1 MKRKLDILLVTPGIM
16 EIPPKSWG
24 AIEKVIWNYKIQLE
38 KLGHSVDID
47 VPWDFKKDYDIYHSH
62 MANQSIYDLHS
73 VAKKPYIFSLH
84 DHHVYYKGLNS
95 EISKQNFNAIKK
107 STISITHAEYL
118 IDFFSDTDKLFYLT
132 HGVDTNLYKDKN
144 YIKDG
149 HKLLCVAANGLI
161 DNKSYDR
168 KGLRFAIE
176 SAKELNLP
184 ITIVGPNKP
193 YFDHNS
199 DLLEYDK
206 LNIVNSPNET
216 ELIEIYNNHT
226 IFIHMS
232 ILEAGHPNLT
242 ILESLSCGLPIIGT
256 YLGTDK
262 LDGLVKCKRDTDD
275 VVDKIKY
282 VIDNYIDIKSKAL
295 ETSKRYDW
303 EIIVKN
309 LEQIYYNVIDIKE
322 KFNSGKMRNKIIDIY
337 DNSPI
342 NHKEP
347 NVPKTKMLIDYQNG
361 PKVSISSPIDDV
373 KYKIEFMDNDK
384 IVHTTQLSN
393 NQWTKANRRWYTEWV
408 IKVTNLNGGY
418 VNHIKFDIKQKNV
431 YINMISDSI
440 EHILN
445 WLKSVEIFR
454 KKHNCIIYCK
464 TDFNYIFNSKFQ
476 NIEFVDSDFNKNNIY
491 VTYDIGYSDDRN
503 INPNGNTGENIAHDV
518 LKL

>member
-1 MKRKLDILLVTPGIM
+1 MKRKLDILLVNPGVM

-38 KLGHSVDID
+38 KLGHNVDID
-47 VPWDFKKDYDIYHSH
+47 VPWNFKKDYDIYHSH
-62 MANQSIYDLHS
+62 MANQSLYDLYS

-84 DHHVYYKGLNS
+84 DHHVYHRGLNS
-95 EISKQNFNAIKK
+95 EISKQNFSAMKK

-132 HGVDTNLYKDKN
+132 HGVDTSLYKDKN
-144 YIKDG
+144 YIKDE

-161 DNKSYDR
+161 DNKSHDR

-176 SAKELNLP
+176 SAKKLNLP

-206 LNIVNSPNET
+206 LDIINGPDET

-226 IFIHMS
+226 IFIHLS
-232 ILEAGHPNLT
+232 DLEAGHPNLT

-256 YLGTDK
+256 YLGTDE
-262 LDGLVKCKRDTDD
+262 LGGLVKCKRDIDD
-275 VVDKIKY
+275 VTHKIKY
-282 VIDNYIDIKSKAL
+282 VIDNYDDIKSKSL

-303 EIIVKN
+303 EIVVKN

-322 KFNSGKMRNKIIDIY
+322 NFTSDKMKDKIIDIY
-337 DNSPI
+337 DNSNI
-342 NHKEP
+342 IHKEP
-347 NVPKTKMLIDYQNG
+347 IIPKTKILIDYQNG
-361 PKVSISSPIDDV
+361 PKVSISTPIDI

-384 IVHTTQLSN
+384 IIHSTQLSN
-393 NQWTKANRRWYTEWV
+393 NQWTKANRKWYTNWT
-408 IKVTNLNGGY
+408 IKTTDMNTGY
-418 VNHIKFDIKQKNV
+418 INIMKFNIKQKNV
-431 YINMISDSI
+431 YINMITNSI
-440 EHILN
+440 EHISN

-454 KKHNCIIYCK
+454 KKHDCVIYCK
-464 TDFNYIFNSKFQ
+464 TDYNYMFNQRFQ
-476 NIEFVDSDFNKNNIY
+476 NIKFVDENFTKNHIY
-491 VTYDIGYSDDRN
+491 VMYDIGYSDDRN